1 MLKEIFH
8 DSFENFEITRIWNH
22 ASVTVLQNLVQ
33 QMLPT
38 FGGRCNRHFWDIR
51 LKILRLTIFNML
63 FQLVL
68 TKFFKR
74 ELFSC
79 LPKVNHV
86 IKSCKEPIGTGTPDF
101 APFSLQVYNII
112 LYFLVKFLTFSS
124 FFQELPCKS
133 KHQKQWNNFKI
144 SLIYHR
150 RFVNRC

>member
-1 MLKEIFH
+1 M
-8 DSFENFEITRIWNH
+8 
-22 ASVTVLQNLVQ
+22 TVLKISKLQEFVWKTMQAWLGGKISYNKCFQLSAAVAIA
-33 QMLPT
+33 T
-38 FGGRCNRHFWDIR
+38 FEKK
-51 LKILRLTIFNML
+51 LKILFLICS
-63 FQLVL
+63 
-68 TKFFKR
+68 
-74 ELFSC
+74 FSLC
-79 LPKVNHV
+79 WQHFSKVNCFSGLPKVNHV

-101 APFSLQVYNII
+101 PPFSLQVYNII